1 MSARSR
7 WRRTWHIAQLV
18 ATQFRMKPI
27 LPFLRVSAGRGGEII
42 MKMFNSTLFFLVLA
56 SGFAFADKPCY
67 DTHGK
72 IVQCPTVKPVAPV
85 DATAHR
91 HPNGADRVQQPAPAT
106 PTTPAPAPAPVG
118 AISLNSSRSNREEKP
133 TTPAPT
139 PPAPAG
145 ATTVKGSKSNSS
157 DRAQNPTSAP
167 APVGAISLNSSRSNP
182 VEKSI
187 PATPTT
193 PPATMKGDFS
203 RGNSPDR
210 VKEPA
215 PTPAGSKD
223 KTAPYRD
230 PEDMTTH

>member
-1 MSARSR
+1 
-7 WRRTWHIAQLV
+7 
-18 ATQFRMKPI
+18 
-27 LPFLRVSAGRGGEII
+27 
-42 MKMFNSTLFFLVLA
+42 MKMFNSALVFLVLA

-106 PTTPAPAPAPVG
+106 PTTPAPA
-118 AISLNSSRSNREEKP
+118 
-133 TTPAPT
+133 
-139 PPAPAG
+139 PAPAG